1 MIALTKVSAMNIHY
15 DEAKRLKTLNERGI
29 DFARFGELDDGPT
42 FTQEDT
48 RFEYPE
54 PRFQTYGLLDGRLIM
69 AAWTPIEAGVRV
81 ISMRKC
87 NEREQAKFNSRLG

>member
-1 MIALTKVSAMNIHY
+1 MYIFY
-15 DEAKRLKTLNERGI
+15 DESKRLKTLTERGL
-29 DFARFGELDDGPT
+29 DFARFKEIDEGPT

-54 PRFQTYGLLDGRLIM
+54 RRFQTYGLLDGRLVIV
-69 AAWTPIEAGVRV
+69 AWTPIANGIRV